1 MELLQRFGQFDLS
14 LIVTFAAI
22 VVMLYCLLEV
32 ITLKSRIPGGIIGKR
47 WNFLMGLVFLFTLG
61 YIGAPFFGALPEG
74 VLHLIVSF
82 IFFFGALYVVVTVKL
97 IYRIIT
103 ELTE

>member
-1 MELLQRFGQFDLS
+1 MELLERFAQFDFS

-22 VVMLYCLLEV
+22 VVMLYCLLQV
-32 ITLKSRIPGGIIGKR
+32 ITLKPRIPGGIIGKR
-47 WNFLMGLVFLFTLG
+47 WNFLMGLVFLFTFG
-61 YIGAPFFGALPEG
+61 YIATPFFGALPED
-74 VLHLIVSF
+74 LLRLIVSF

-97 IYRIIT
+97 IYRIIQ